1 MRLFAGNLYKKIRIV
16 GVKIMIKVGRLR
28 SNYPEVEQQTVTQ
41 SNSDVTNVNITWVY
55 RVTTVI
61 LAIKKWST
69 NCDANGVF
77 DLEE

>member
-61 LAIKKWST
+61 LAIKK
-69 NCDANGVF
+69 
-77 DLEE
+77 

>member
-1 MRLFAGNLYKKIRIV
+1 MRLFAGNLYKKIREV

-61 LAIKKWST
+61 LGIKKWST

-77 DLEE
+77 D